1 MGQSRCVLDCQLCNK
16 SSACMMRRLPTQER
30 GDTLKVRWRLT
41 IGLISLAAAIL
52 LTFPAT
58 AARQLERQVGEIWPN
73 GLGPVAVIWPNGV
86 VIDPTDPT
94 APSDSGT
101 GLVQPDAGV
110 SQ

>member
-1 MGQSRCVLDCQLCNK
+1 
-16 SSACMMRRLPTQER
+16 
-30 GDTLKVRWRLT
+30 LKVRWRLT

-73 GLGPVAVIWPNGV
+73 GLGPITVIWPNGV
-86 VIDPTDPT
+86 VTDPT
-94 APSDSGT
+94 APNDSGSE
-101 GLVQPDAGV
+101 LIQPAADV